1 MSFHIHDMSL
11 CAVCKMSVTLA
22 LFEKIPNAHQLPR
35 ILSAL
40 LVTVFTS
47 FLIIFLLNIY
57 LWKILCHLK
66 YKYVYL
72 TRVFLIHFQMSSNFL
87 NIN

>member
-1 MSFHIHDMSL
+1 MLRFMHLHVIFT
-11 CAVCKMSVTLA
+11 VCCMENECYLYLKNM
-22 LFEKIPNAHQLPR
+22 IPNAHKRPR

-57 LWKILCHLK
+57 IFVKNTL
-66 YKYVYL
+66 
-72 TRVFLIHFQMSSNFL
+72 SSKV
-87 NIN
+87 

>member
-1 MSFHIHDMSL
+1 
-11 CAVCKMSVTLA
+11 MSVTLA
-22 LFEKIPNAHQLPR
+22 LFEKNMIPNAHKLPR

-47 FLIIFLLNIY
+47 FLIVFLLNMY
-57 LWKILCHLK
+57 LFVKKLSHLK
-66 YKYVYL
+66 YMFILHIY
-72 TRVFLIHFQMSSNFL
+72 FLIHFQMISNFS

>member
-1 MSFHIHDMSL
+1 MLRFMHLPTVIFMSFPL
-11 CAVCKMSVTLA
+11 FAACKMSVTLA
-22 LFEKIPNAHQLPR
+22 LFEKNMIPNAHKLPR

-57 LWKILCHLK
+57 LFVKNTL
-66 YKYVYL
+66 
-72 TRVFLIHFQMSSNFL
+72 SSKV
-87 NIN
+87 

>member
-1 MSFHIHDMSL
+1 
-11 CAVCKMSVTLA
+11 MSVTLA

-57 LWKILCHLK
+57 LFVKILCHLK

>member
-1 MSFHIHDMSL
+1 M
-11 CAVCKMSVTLA
+11 
-22 LFEKIPNAHQLPR
+22 IPNAHKLPR

-57 LWKILCHLK
+57 LFVKNTLSSKVQVCLFYTIYFVIHLQ
-66 YKYVYL
+66 
-72 TRVFLIHFQMSSNFL
+72 I
-87 NIN
+87 I